1 MGRYECPHQELHL
14 GSLEEQYVLLNTE
27 PTLWSV
33 FRKYFKICTSVIGYF
48 HFRCKKWLYLLD
60 CFLINLKCMLW
71 NINGIFFSSL
81 LLSLCKPWLKGTE
94 NKLVTRTQML
104 VSAPPCLTQWQYPHI
119 LNPLLMPGQDTQ
131 CRHRRL
137 WEGEE
142 AVKVQPST
150 TDILTFRETTHNQST
165 CNFPQTP
172 VPKSWPK
179 PHSGEG
185 ATATDEFCSWLC
197 DA

>member
-1 MGRYECPHQELHL
+1 M
-14 GSLEEQYVLLNTE
+14 LLVIFISDARNDYIYWIVF
-27 PTLWSV
+27 LLILSV
-33 FRKYFKICTSVIGYF
+33 CCGTSMVF
-48 HFRCKKWLYLLD
+48 FLAV
-60 CFLINLKCMLW
+60 CF
-71 NINGIFFSSL
+71 
-81 LLSLCKPWLKGTE
+81 SLCKPWLKGTE

>member
-1 MGRYECPHQELHL
+1 MKIVQIPWNWNMGRYERPHQELHL

-81 LLSLCKPWLKGTE
+81 LLSLSLSVNPGWKAQKISLLQELRCWCQLLPAWH
-94 NKLVTRTQML
+94 
-104 VSAPPCLTQWQYPHI
+104 SDSI
-119 LNPLLMPGQDTQ
+119 LIS
-131 CRHRRL
+131 
-137 WEGEE
+137 
-142 AVKVQPST
+142 ST
-150 TDILTFRETTHNQST
+150 H
-165 CNFPQTP
+165 C
-172 VPKSWPK
+172 
-179 PHSGEG
+179 
-185 ATATDEFCSWLC
+185 
-197 DA
+197 